1 MSVSATRSSRPTSR
15 WPAMSAWPLAS
26 ASIALGRR
34 PAGKLANRLGAA
46 RLVSLDAD
54 SVTV

>member
-1 MSVSATRSSRPTSR
+1 VAKEVPGSGLSAPAGLDVASR
-15 WPAMSAWPLAS
+15 PLAS